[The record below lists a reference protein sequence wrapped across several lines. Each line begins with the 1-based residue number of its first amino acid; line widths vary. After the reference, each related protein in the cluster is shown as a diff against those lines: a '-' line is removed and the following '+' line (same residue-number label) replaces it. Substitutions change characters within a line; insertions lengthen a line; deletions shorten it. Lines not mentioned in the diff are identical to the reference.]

1 MQEGF
6 NQLRIKVDPMK
17 LDGREY
23 KVYFPKGSRYEGY
36 YVILNLSKAKVDK
49 AELNSLIIEDKKYS
63 KYTIHN
69 GVEQQIIS
77 FDELIYVMC
86 LEILSD

>member
-17 LDGREY
+17 LDGQEY

-36 YVILNLSKAKVDK
+36 YVILDLSKAKVDK
-49 AELNSLIIEDKKYS
+49 AELK
-63 KYTIHN
+63 
-69 GVEQQIIS
+69 
-77 FDELIYVMC
+77 
-86 LEILSD
+86 

>member
-1 MQEGF
+1 M
-6 NQLRIKVDPMK
+6 
-17 LDGREY
+17 
-23 KVYFPKGSRYEGY
+23 
-36 YVILNLSKAKVDK
+36 ILNLSKAKVDK

-63 KYTIHN
+63 KYTIKN
-69 GVEQQIIS
+69 GIEQQTIS